1 MQIQFQT
8 DKKNNGNYIFYILK
22 DIESFKY
29 KGFRSFLG
37 REKKNK
43 ILVLMSCLLKKKFWK
58 KTFGKD
64 KLVLYYFA
72 ILSTTYSKSLY

>member
-43 ILVLMSCLLKKKFWK
+43 ILVLMSCLLKKKF
-58 KTFGKD
+58 
-64 KLVLYYFA
+64 
-72 ILSTTYSKSLY
+72 